1 MHLFFTAWFT
11 VTAEKDEEKKQAKRA
26 EVLASTKE
34 RFLNVFEKI
43 IQENGGK
50 HLVGTSMS
58 WADIYLAHGINHV
71 ELGHGIQLLN
81 DLQGIK
87 NVCENVLSSP
97 GIKAWMEKRPQSK
110 F

>member
-1 MHLFFTAWFT
+1 M
-11 VTAEKDEEKKQAKRA
+11 TAEKDEEKKKAKRE

-43 IQENGGK
+43 IKENGGK

-58 WADIYLAHGINHV
+58 WADIYLAHAINHV
-71 ELGHGIQLLN
+71 ELGHGVQLLN
-81 DLQGIK
+81 DLPEIK
-87 NVCENVLSSP
+87 NVCENVLASP
-97 GIKAWMEKRPQSK
+97 GIKAWIEKRPQSK